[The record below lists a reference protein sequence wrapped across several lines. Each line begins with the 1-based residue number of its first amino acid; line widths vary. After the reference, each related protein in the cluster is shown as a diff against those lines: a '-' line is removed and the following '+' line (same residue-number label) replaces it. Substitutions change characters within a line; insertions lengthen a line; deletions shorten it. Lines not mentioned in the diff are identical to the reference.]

1 MEFRFSDDIA
11 TLKLEMITF
20 KRVNLLLSPYLY
32 DGVVLLLLSF
42 FELLIVA

>member
-1 MEFRFSDDIA
+1 MELRVSDDIA
-11 TLKLEMITF
+11 PLKLEMITF

-32 DGVVLLLLSF
+32 DGVVFLLLSF